1 MAIYASVRY
10 RSLKAGVTHQKL
22 QLSASV
28 RKAAVAVSQQN
39 VVAEISSRQMS
50 AAFSFV
56 KLMALSNWQKLYLH
70 DVHVNAE
77 RTIYFF
83 SDSLDFVDA
92 PVMAVGKG
100 LSDQFGFVSDSATL
114 NFGKALQST
123 LPLID
128 STRLS
133 VGATAFDAALFADSQ
148 YFDVGKGIAD
158 AVSFTEN
165 VHTLL
170 TFIRQFSSLV
180 GMAEAISVATNK
192 PQDDN
197 FGFSDLA
204 ANHPNKEVSGSTVS
218 FADTQT
224 FHANAGPL
232 SGFATFD
239 QMVLTRQPFN
249 FVFTPVG
256 ATTSVTGEL
265 EDSFGFADTLAF
277 SGSIGLQDFFALDDF
292 AQVNKDVDGVKN
304 NFLGL
309 SDVLAASLQKVNPDQ
324 TVSLTEEH
332 LIALSKPVSDSIM
345 VADLL
350 TSHASKS
357 ALDTTTLNDAATLSP
372 RIGKSDSTTIVD
384 SLDVEHV
391 VTGALLNQALIGNMI
406 LNAE

>member
-1 MAIYASVRY
+1 
-10 RSLKAGVTHQKL
+10 
-22 QLSASV
+22 
-28 RKAAVAVSQQN
+28 
-39 VVAEISSRQMS
+39 
-50 AAFSFV
+50 
-56 KLMALSNWQKLYLH
+56 
-70 DVHVNAE
+70 
-77 RTIYFF
+77 
-83 SDSLDFVDA
+83 
-92 PVMAVGKG
+92 VGKG

-123 LPLID
+123 QPLID

-133 VGATAFDAALFADSQ
+133 VGAAAFDAALFADSQ

-192 PQDDN
+192 PQEDN

-265 EDSFGFADTLAF
+265 EDSFGFTDTLGF

-324 TVSLTEEH
+324 TVSLTEQH

-357 ALDTTTLNDAATLSP
+357 VLDTTTLNDAATLSP

-406 LNAE
+406 LNAD